1 MPRRQKLKL
10 IPVRKYFN
18 SERFWKDHANWRNES
33 LIWTRESKKTRWKLQ
48 KVYFQKLNKRQ
59 NHFFVIHYLLN
70 PVGMCGLT
78 KIDPKNGTA
87 EFSLL
92 VGSRY
97 RGQGIG
103 TKALVHLLRY
113 GFNTLGLKLIF
124 GETFSYKSTHGTNP
138 GLEHMRKSDLRMK
151 VLYEQDTSSLEFQ
164 SMHSSI
170 PLPLTNFVNF
180 GHVQLRT

>member
-1 MPRRQKLKL
+1 MPKRQRLKL

-18 SERFWKDHANWRNES
+18 SERLWKDHANWRNES

-78 KIDPKNGTA
+78 KIDTKNGTA

-97 RGQGIG
+97 RGQGVG
-103 TKALVHLLRY
+103 TKALVQLLRY

-138 GLEHMRKSDLRMK
+138 GVRA
-151 VLYEQDTSSLEFQ
+151 YEKIGFTYEG
-164 SMHSSI
+164 
-170 PLPLTNFVNF
+170 T
-180 GHVQLRT
+180 LRTRYIKFGIPVDALIYSITSDEFRKLWSRTT